1 MGYRIAGVE
10 DSCEIT
16 ASEMDGATLKLYALA
31 EVVGRLMKKNPPPY
45 RWSAGVESLP
55 GHLRCLPVEEL
66 LQVSFVHPS
75 S

>member
-1 MGYRIAGVE
+1 
-10 DSCEIT
+10 
-16 ASEMDGATLKLYALA
+16 MDGATLKLYALA